1 MSNFDTQKTYNVC
14 KIKNY
19 VNNVNFKDVNV
30 NKVNSLITSLITP
43 LTQSPGISVDLV
55 GPQKIISPNIR
66 H

>member
-30 NKVNSLITSLITP
+30 NNVITSLITP
-43 LTQSPGISVDLV
+43 LTQSPGISADLL